1 MVANSGGD
9 IRWLS
14 LQIEVLRELVRQIGG
29 ERDDLR
35 RRLDNSDAAREQH
48 AAEIRR
54 LTLML
59 THQQQPANQNP
70 GPATVRPWLWFAVA
84 VLDALFFLLK

>member
-1 MVANSGGD
+1 M
-9 IRWLS
+9 R
-14 LQIEVLRELVRQIGG
+14 QIEG

-35 RRLDNSDAAREQH
+35 RRLDNSDAACEQY

-59 THQQQPANQNP
+59 AHPQQPANQNP
-70 GPATVRPWLWFAVA
+70 GPATIRPWCWTALAVAAAVAVA